1 METARRHTMTASSGL
16 TPAMVSTPCMS
27 HERPQKEAHRAAVH
41 RGAGCGSSPWL
52 KPSNALEKKAVPS
65 AVETLVS
72 FACVSVL
79 AAGFM
84 VTAHRATPGVGEF
97 IVSAIRRS

>member
-52 KPSNALEKKAVPS
+52 
-65 AVETLVS
+65 
-72 FACVSVL
+72 
-79 AAGFM
+79 
-84 VTAHRATPGVGEF
+84 
-97 IVSAIRRS
+97 